1 MRFVLQLP
9 LGCASDPR
17 AWLGG
22 EQLGAVAAAAE
33 RVGFDALA
41 VTDHPFP
48 PDQFVRSGGH
58 NSFDPFVA
66 LSFFAAATTRL
77 RLLTNILVAGY
88 RHPYVAASAAASL
101 DQLSGGRL
109 ILGLAAG
116 YLTEE
121 FRVLAAT
128 FDGRAERLEATVL
141 AMRAAWTGQPVRE
154 APAPFEADG
163 HVMRPVPWQEPGPPI
178 WMGGNSAAA
187 RRRAARVADGWM
199 PFAAS
204 RGLARVTGT
213 APMKTLAD
221 LKEAIA
227 EVRGLREQL
236 GRGPLAVCFGG
247 FEGGKGADYCRA
259 LTDALPAY
267 EDTGVDWLVVGPE
280 SPDLMRFRADLDDL
294 ASLIEAG
301 HR

>member
-9 LGCASDPR
+9 LSCAADPQ

-22 EQLGAVAAAAE
+22 DPPGAVAAAAE

-77 RLLTNILVAGY
+77 RLMTNILVVGY

-121 FRVLAAT
+121 FRVLGAT
-128 FDGRAERLEATVL
+128 FEGRAERLEAAVL
-141 AMRAAWTGQPVRE
+141 AMRDAWTGQPVGE
-154 APAPFEADG
+154 SPAPFEADG
-163 HVMRPVPWQEPGPPI
+163 HVMRPAPWQEPGPPI
-178 WMGGNSAAA
+178 WIGGNSAAA
-187 RRRAARVADGWM
+187 RRRAARVGDGWM

-213 APMKTLAD
+213 APMRTLAD

-227 EVRGLREQL
+227 EVRGLREQS
-236 GRGPLAVCFGG
+236 GGEPLAVCFGG
-247 FEGGKGADYCRA
+247 FERGEGADYRRA
-259 LTDALPAY
+259 LTEALPAY
-267 EDTGVDWLVVGPE
+267 EDVGVDWLVVGPE
-280 SPDLMRFRADLDDL
+280 SRDLASFGADLDAL
-294 ASLIEAG
+294 GPLIEAG